1 MSFCNF
7 RVFWVKE
14 YCGCFMPKMPRVRH
28 ESRGISVE
36 QIDHYGGSYGPFP
49 PTLGLSRKRTKSF
62 FTPVSVTVRSQSIQ
76 SSPNIRNTEIH
87 SSHLRSTPVQSK
99 TPSNLITSLR
109 GYAIGLMEIYS
120 HMVIICKVV
129 SILIPHLSQ

>member
-28 ESRGISVE
+28 ESRGIAVE

-87 SSHLRSTPVQSK
+87 SSHLRSTPVQSNPMTQIK
-99 TPSNLITSLR
+99 SN
-109 GYAIGLMEIYS
+109 G
-120 HMVIICKVV
+120 IIQIQCK
-129 SILIPHLSQ
+129 SMQSYTTQSPKSNPL

>member
-28 ESRGISVE
+28 ESRGIAVE

-49 PTLGLSRKRTKSF
+49 PTLPPRGAYIKALLSKDQCF
-62 FTPVSVTVRSQSIQ
+62 FFLTLAGQ
-76 SSPNIRNTEIH
+76 SSRQARLACNMARLDERFMWH
-87 SSHLRSTPVQSK
+87 CA
-99 TPSNLITSLR
+99 
-109 GYAIGLMEIYS
+109 AIVEKGGR
-120 HMVIICKVV
+120 
-129 SILIPHLSQ
+129 